1 MAENE
6 KDFYA
11 VLGVSSDAGQDEIRA
26 VYRRLAF
33 ALHPDRNSDPESQA
47 RFQEVIEA
55 YTVLSDPEQ
64 RAQYDARLFDEKPV
78 IITKKLG
85 KNEGF
90 DVEAAYDEIAEGL
103 PSDYV
108 YSPRAQY
115 LKHLERT
122 KRRRRILEGILTII
136 VILLLVLFGFQP
148 LKASSGS
155 VTTATQSVKPS
166 TNGGPTTTIINK
178 TGVDQQLLVV
188 QGAQGPQGLVGPAG
202 PAGVRGLDGRIG
214 VDGHMGVDGAQ
225 GPAGP
230 AGPTG
235 EAGPQGPAG
244 ATGPAGAPGAPGAP
258 GAAGAPGTAGT
269 NGTNGRDATVYTVR
283 PNLGVGS
290 GNVASCTDAIDTSTY
305 GTNPV
310 SLDISLSVAYNPSTF
325 GYTLSKINIAYIPKP
340 CVGDYMQINVQLSN
354 PLPTPHTANAQPGA
368 HFNCLMASPLS
379 LAANFHNGADTYGK
393 YSFLAGGTECLTDA
407 YVNSTHSGFV
417 DGSNNPTD
425 GAALDI
431 GTVYATDLAQIS
443 IVVNS

>member
-11 VLGVSSDAGQDEIRA
+11 ILCVSTDVGQDEIRA

-33 ALHPDRNSDPESQA
+33 ALHPDRNSDPESQL

-64 RAQYDARLFDEKPV
+64 RARYDARFFDEKPV
-78 IITKKLG
+78 IVTKKLA
-85 KNEGF
+85 KDQGF
-90 DVEAAYDEIAEGL
+90 DVNAAYDEIAQSL
-103 PSDYV
+103 PAEYV

-115 LKHLERT
+115 LEHLERT
-122 KRRRRILEGILTII
+122 KRRRRIFEGALTIV
-136 VILLLVLFGFQP
+136 VILLLVLFGFKP
-148 LKASSGS
+148 LKSSSGS
-155 VTTATQSVKPS
+155 VSTARQTVKPS
-166 TNGGPTTTIINK
+166 SNGGPTTTIINK

-214 VDGHMGVDGAQ
+214 VDGHMGVDGAP
-225 GPAGP
+225 GATGP

-235 EAGPQGPAG
+235 APGPAGPAG
-244 ATGPAGAPGAPGAP
+244 ATGPAGPA
-258 GAAGAPGTAGT
+258 GAAGAAGPAGA

-290 GNVASCTDAIDTSTY
+290 GIVAACTDAIDTPTY

-310 SLDISLSVAYNPSTF
+310 SLDISLNVAYNPTTF
-325 GYTLSKINIAYIPKP
+325 GYTLSKINISNIPKP

-379 LAANFHNGADTYGK
+379 LAANFHNGVDTYGK
-393 YSFLAGGTECLTDA
+393 YSFLAGGSECTTDA

-425 GAALDI
+425 GVALDI

-443 IVVNS
+443 IVVSS

>member
-1 MAENE
+1 MADNE
-6 KDFYA
+6 KDYYA
-11 VLGVSSDAGQDEIRA
+11 ILGVSTDAGQDEIRA

-33 ALHPDRNSDPESQA
+33 ALHPDRNSDPESQI

-64 RAQYDARLFDEKPV
+64 RAQYDVRLFDEKPV
-78 IITKKLG
+78 IVTKRLA

-90 DVEAAYDEIAEGL
+90 DVNAAYDEIAEGL
-103 PSDYV
+103 PNDYV
-108 YSPRAQY
+108 HSQRAQY
-115 LKHLERT
+115 LKHLERA
-122 KRRRRILEGILTII
+122 KRRRRVLEVIFTIV
-136 VILLLVLFGFQP
+136 VILLLAFFGFQP

-155 VTTATQSVKPS
+155 VSTATQSTVPS
-166 TNGGPTTTIINK
+166 ASGGPTTTIINK

-214 VDGHMGVDGAQ
+214 VDGHMGVDGAT

-235 EAGPQGPAG
+235 AAGPAGPAG
-244 ATGPAGAPGAPGAP
+244 ATGPAGPA
-258 GAAGAPGTAGT
+258 GAAGAAGPAGT

-290 GNVASCTDAIDTSTY
+290 GIVAACTDAIDTPTY

-310 SLDISLSVAYNPSTF
+310 SLDISLNVAYNPTTF
-325 GYTLSKINIAYIPKP
+325 GYTLSKINIANIPKP
-340 CVGDYMQINVQLSN
+340 CVGDYMQINVQLSD

-368 HFNCLMASPLS
+368 HFNCVMTSPLS
-379 LAANFHNGADTYGK
+379 LAANFHNGVDTYGK
-393 YSFLAGGTECLTDA
+393 YSFLAGGSECTTDS

-443 IVVNS
+443 IVVSS

>member
-1 MAENE
+1 MAEQE
-6 KDFYA
+6 KDYYA
-11 VLGVSSDAGQDEIRA
+11 ILGVSTDAGQDEIRA

-33 ALHPDRNSDPESQA
+33 SLHPDRNSDPASQL

-55 YTVLSDPEQ
+55 YTVLSDPDQ
-64 RAQYDARLFDEKPV
+64 RAKYDARLFDEKRV
-78 IITKKLG
+78 IVTKKLK

-90 DVEAAYDEIAEGL
+90 NAEEVYDDIADAL
-103 PSDYV
+103 PEDYV
-108 YSPRAQY
+108 HSPRAQY
-115 LKHLERT
+115 LKHIERT
-122 KRRRRILEGILTII
+122 RRRRHVLEGIFAI
-136 VILLLVLFGFQP
+136 VIILLLVLFGFQP

-155 VTTATQSVKPS
+155 VTTATQSTTPS
-166 TNGGPTTTIINK
+166 TNGGPSTTIINK

-188 QGAQGPQGLVGPAG
+188 QGAQGPQGLTGPAG
-202 PAGVRGLDGRIG
+202 PAGLRGLDGRIG
-214 VDGHMGVDGAQ
+214 VDGHMGVDGAT

-235 EAGPQGPAG
+235 APGPAGPAG
-244 ATGPAGAPGAPGAP
+244 ATGPAGPA
-258 GAAGAPGTAGT
+258 GAAGAAGPAGT

-290 GNVASCTDAIDTSTY
+290 GLVAACTDAIDTATY

-310 SLDISLSVAYNPSTF
+310 SLDISLNVAYNPTTF
-325 GYTLSKINIAYIPKP
+325 GYTLSKINISNIPKP
-340 CVGDYMQINVQLSN
+340 CVGDYMQINVQLAGS
-354 PLPTPHTANAQPGA
+354 LPTPHTANATGGA
-368 HFNCLMASPLS
+368 HFNCLMSTPLS
-379 LAANFHNGADTYGK
+379 LARDFNGGASIYGK

-425 GAALDI
+425 GVALDI